1 MLLAG
6 ELGMR
11 ELGLPGSAELGTAG
25 GDARL
30 PEDLRDA
37 RGRVAATVS
46 LHPIGFVCHLD
57 AEGVARVRAQSRM
70 VSVAGSPSRWPLS
83 SES

>member
-30 PEDLRDA
+30 PEDLCDA
-37 RGRVAATVS
+37 RGTGRCHRFAAPDRLRVPPRCGERGTGSCSVADGERGRVTIEVAA
-46 LHPIGFVCHLD
+46 
-57 AEGVARVRAQSRM
+57 E
-70 VSVAGSPSRWPLS
+70 
-83 SES
+83 